1 MSAHAS
7 IALPAT
13 YFHAWPGLGFSL
25 AGCSYHL
32 IEGNGNP
39 CENARSATIVR
50 VVAANGDRFVLR
62 DRSDI
67 QRFLVAVGRLACEE
81 VAS

>member
-1 MSAHAS
+1 MSAHAPL
-7 IALPAT
+7 ALPAT
-13 YFHAWPGLGFSL
+13 YFHAWPGLGFPL
-25 AGCSYHL
+25 VGCSYHL
-32 IEGNGNP
+32 IDGDGNP
-39 CENARSATIVR
+39 CETASKATIVR
-50 VVAANGDRFVLR
+50 VTAANGDRFVLR